1 MAKNKRNT
9 RRPPAHNQQLH
20 DNYVL
25 ALPASPLPPPPP
37 PLLPSPP
44 ILTPSPT
51 AVAEDCSDEDNYD
64 EDEVDYSTSGGSS
77 KLFRSPVPPSTGNN
91 LAVLPVFRGFHPCV
105 VLGNQ

>member
-51 AVAEDCSDEDNYD
+51 AVA
-64 EDEVDYSTSGGSS
+64 GRSS
-77 KLFRSPVPPSTGNN
+77 PDKFLLFFFRKGLFLNRWS
-91 LAVLPVFRGFHPCV
+91 LLPLP
-105 VLGNQ
+105 LII